1 MSVCKLV
8 CVCLLVT
15 EGMVRGMMR
24 RREEERREGGKDV
37 VQRRERERG
46 GGITEVGGKASSFLR
61 TAFPS
66 FNAVTAC
73 YWLWHVKYFIFYVL
87 HSHS

>member
-1 MSVCKLV
+1 MAYFIFMSVCKLV

-15 EGMVRGMMR
+15 EGMIRGMMR

-37 VQRRERERG
+37 VKRRERDNR
-46 GGITEVGGKASSFLR
+46 VGGKASSFLR

-66 FNAVTAC
+66 FNAVTYSLLLVVAC
-73 YWLWHVKYFIFYVL
+73 
-87 HSHS
+87 